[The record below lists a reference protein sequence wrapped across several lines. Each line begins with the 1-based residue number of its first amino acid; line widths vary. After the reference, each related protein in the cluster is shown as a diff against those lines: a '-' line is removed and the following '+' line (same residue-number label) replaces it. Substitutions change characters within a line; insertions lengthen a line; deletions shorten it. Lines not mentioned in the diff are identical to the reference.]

1 MSCTRLASA
10 CSLSVPPPQDWKMS
24 GGLPAC
30 MLVVSLA
37 LNASF
42 SRTVILMVTFGWAF
56 MYSSAACFQTVFIGS
71 VFWMCHQLIVTGL
84 PDDDAPEDDL
94 DELSSPPPHPAM
106 SRAATSAQR

>member
-1 MSCTRLASA
+1 MSFTRLASA

-42 SRTVILMVTFGWAF
+42 SRTVILIVTFGWPF
-56 MYSSAACFQTVFIGS
+56 LFSPPPSFQPVFIGS
-71 VFWMCHQLIVTGL
+71 VFWMSHHLIVPGL
-84 PDDDAPEDDL
+84 PDDAPPDEDDDS
-94 DELSSPPPHPAM
+94 DELSSPPPHPA
-106 SRAATSAQR
+106 TSSA